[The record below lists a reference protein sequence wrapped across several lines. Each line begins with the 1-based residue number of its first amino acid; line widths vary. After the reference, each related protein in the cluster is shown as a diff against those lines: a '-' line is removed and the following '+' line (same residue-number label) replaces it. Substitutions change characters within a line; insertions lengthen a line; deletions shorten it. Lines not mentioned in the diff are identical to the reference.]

1 MYSIKAKFQLNSSPS
16 ESWAKIGHARH
27 QKPMGG
33 WKKGGEPMP
42 ESHWKIIAGSSGGRS
57 LPFFCILCHSK
68 F

>member
-1 MYSIKAKFQLNSSPS
+1 MYSIKAKAQLNSSPS

-42 ESHWKIIAGSSGGRS
+42 ESH
-57 LPFFCILCHSK
+57 
-68 F
+68 